1 MALEQVRALLKKDT
15 SGSSLHSQLCAIIG
29 KLLEGAKD
37 EKKGTPEETLATL
50 ETLSR
55 YLKESGFS
63 GARAPDTAETIVLDS
78 KSEAEKENWCANV
91 LKLTETPMESIG
103 TVKSLCSVDAFLDNV
118 SMFKWAGVGFGQQA
132 SYQIHL
138 SLRSLAASTPGLSK
152 LRFWGKIL
160 GLQNDYFIAEGVIEG
175 TGEAEDPV
183 EARGRGA
190 NTFSYWVS
198 TGTSA
203 PWVQL
208 PLVRPEHI
216 VAARKVKHLMSG
228 DLEADVL
235 TMPFF
240 PGKEKHFLRA
250 QIARI
255 SSSSCLA
262 IAGYLQADD
271 EGGDGGIVEAPD
283 FEPPPHE
290 ELVTQEKWVHSH
302 AFIHKNGC
310 TTWKDPDSIED
321 NDELKKKIEQDR
333 EDEPP
338 RGPLAA
344 ISDDKPGMEE
354 GGSKDWTIKQVG
366 DKGTYKFDD
375 NAKSYICTV
384 VKSMRWPG
392 AITVAQGTKFA
403 NLYVGYG
410 FKQCKHT
417 GDELAAEK
425 MTAKAF
431 PFTSGNVG
439 NPCAPADIM
448 DEPEDHLEQPE
459 PNPQDDDEQSG
470 GEEEDEPQEGED

>member
-1 MALEQVRALLKKDT
+1 MALEQVRALLKKDAN
-15 SGSSLHSQLCAIIG
+15 GASLHQQLCSIIG
-29 KLLEGAKD
+29 KLVE
-37 EKKGTPEETLATL
+37 EKPPDALATL

-63 GARAPDTAETIVLDS
+63 GARAPDTAESIVLDP
-78 KSEAEKENWCANV
+78 KTEAAKETWCASVN
-91 LKLTETPMESIG
+91 KLTETPMESIG
-103 TVKSLCSVDAFLDNV
+103 TVKALCSVENFLDNV
-118 SMFKWAGVGFGQQA
+118 AMFKWAGVGFGQQT
-132 SYQIHL
+132 SYQLHL

-160 GLQNDYFIAEGVIEG
+160 GIKNDYFIAEGVIDG
-175 TGEAEDPV
+175 IGEADGDV
-183 EARGRGA
+183 EARGSGA

-198 TGTSA
+198 TGTNA
-203 PWVQL
+203 PWMQL

-216 VAARKVKHLMSG
+216 IAARKVKHLMSG

-262 IAGYLQADD
+262 VAGYLQADD
-271 EGGDGGIVEAPD
+271 EGGEDGKVTETPD
-283 FEPPPHE
+283 FEFPPHE
-290 ELVTQEKWVHSH
+290 ELTDLSKWVHSY

-310 TTWKDPDSIED
+310 TKWPNPDNITD
-321 NDELKKKIEQDR
+321 DELLKKVERDR

-338 RGPLAA
+338 RGPLSE
-344 ISDDKPGMEE
+344 IKEDKPGTEE
-354 GGSKDWTIKQVG
+354 GVSKDWVIKQMG
-366 DKGTYKFDD
+366 DKGMYKFNDT
-375 NAKSYICTV
+375 NKSYVCTM

-392 AITVAQGTKFA
+392 AVTVAQGTKFA

-410 FKQCKHT
+410 FKKCDHSKE
-417 GDELAAEK
+417 ELEKDPASK

-431 PFTSGNVG
+431 PFTSGNES

-448 DEPEDHLEQPE
+448 DEPEDHEEQPE
-459 PNPQDDDEQSG
+459 PNPQDDDEQSDRA
-470 GEEEDEPQEGED
+470 EEDDPQEGED

>member
-1 MALEQVRALLKKDT
+1 MALEQVRALLKKDAN
-15 SGSSLHSQLCAIIG
+15 GASLHQQLCSIIG
-29 KLLEGAKD
+29 KLVE
-37 EKKGTPEETLATL
+37 EKPPDALATL

-63 GARAPDTAETIVLDS
+63 GAKAPDTAESIVLDPGT
-78 KSEAEKENWCANV
+78 EAAKETWCSSV
-91 LKLTETPMESIG
+91 IKLTETPMESIG
-103 TVKSLCSVDAFLDNV
+103 TVKALSSVENFLDNV
-118 SMFKWAGVGFGQQA
+118 SMFKWAGVGFGQQV

-160 GLQNDYFIAEGVIEG
+160 GIKNDYFIAEGVIDG
-175 TGEAEDPV
+175 IGEADGEV
-183 EARGRGA
+183 EARGSGA

-198 TGTSA
+198 TGTNS

-216 VAARKVKHLMSG
+216 IAARKVKHLMSG

-262 IAGYLQADD
+262 VSGYLLADD
-271 EGGDGGIVEAPD
+271 EGGEGGKVTENPEVAEGK
-283 FEPPPHE
+283 FEFPTHE
-290 ELVTQEKWVHSH
+290 ELIDQSKWVHSH
-302 AFIHKNGC
+302 AFIHKNGVSK
-310 TTWKDPDSIED
+310 WPDTENIED
-321 NDELKKKIEQDR
+321 EDLRKKVEQDR

-338 RGPLAA
+338 RGPLAE
-344 ISDDKPGMEE
+344 IKKDVPGNEDE
-354 GGSKDWTIKQVG
+354 TSKDWVIKQMG
-366 DKGTYKFDD
+366 DKGLYKFPEST
-375 NAKSYICTV
+375 KSYLCTV

-392 AITVAQGTKFA
+392 AVTVAQGTKFA

-410 FKQCKHT
+410 FKKCDHSNE
-417 GDELAAEK
+417 DLAKDK

-431 PFTSGNVG
+431 PFTSGNER
-439 NPCAPADIM
+439 NPCAPSDIM
-448 DEPEDHLEQPE
+448 GEPEDHEEQPE
-459 PNPQDDDEQSG
+459 PNPQDDDEQSDKA
-470 GEEEDEPQEGED
+470 EEDDPQEGED

>member
-15 SGSSLHSQLCAIIG
+15 NGSSLQAQLCSIIG
-29 KLLEGAKD
+29 KLVEDKPPDA
-37 EKKGTPEETLATL
+37 LATL

-63 GARAPDTAETIVLDS
+63 GARAPDSVESIVLDP
-78 KSEAEKENWCANV
+78 KTEEEKEQWCASV
-91 LKLTETPMESIG
+91 LKLTQTPSNAA
-103 TVKSLCSVDAFLDNV
+103 LCSVDSFLDNV
-118 SMFKWAGVGFGQQA
+118 AMFKWAGIGFGKQA

-138 SLRSLAASTPGLSK
+138 SLRALAASTPGLTK

-160 GLQNDYFIAEGVIEG
+160 GIENDYFIAEGVVDG
-175 TGEAEDPV
+175 TGTADGEV
-183 EARGRGA
+183 EARGTGA
-190 NTFSYWVS
+190 NTFCYFVS

-203 PWVQL
+203 PWTQL
-208 PLVRPEHI
+208 GLVRPEHI
-216 VAARKVKHLMSG
+216 VAARKVKHIMTG
-228 DLEADVL
+228 NLEADVL

-271 EGGDGGIVEAPD
+271 ETGGITDSPD
-283 FEPPPHE
+283 FEFPQHE
-290 ELVTQEKWVHSH
+290 ELTSQDKWVHSH
-302 AFIHKNGC
+302 AFIHMNGA
-310 TTWKDPDSIED
+310 TTWPNPDDIED
-321 NDELKKKIEQDR
+321 EDTRKKIEQYR

-338 RGPLAA
+338 RGPLASIA
-344 ISDDKPGMEE
+344 DDKPGLEE
-354 GGSKDWTIKQVG
+354 GGSKDWILKQTG
-366 DKGTYKFDD
+366 DKGLYKFED

-392 AITVAQGTKFA
+392 AVTVAQGTKFS

-410 FKQCKHT
+410 FKAWPRDGVK
-417 GDELAAEK
+417 DEELAESK

-431 PFTSGNVG
+431 PFTSGNEF

-448 DEPEDHLEQPE
+448 DEPDDHEEQPE
-459 PNPQDDDEQSG
+459 PNPQEDDAPSEG
-470 GEEEDEPQEGED
+470 GEEDEAQEGED

>member
-15 SGSSLHSQLCAIIG
+15 NGASLHQQLCSIIG
-29 KLLEGAKD
+29 KLVE
-37 EKKGTPEETLATL
+37 EKPPDALATL

-63 GARAPDTAETIVLDS
+63 GARAPDTSETIVLDPKTES
-78 KSEAEKENWCANV
+78 EKETWCSTV
-91 LKLTETPMESIG
+91 MTLTSTPMESLG
-103 TVKSLCSVDAFLDNV
+103 TVKALCSVDSFLDNV
-118 SMFKWAGVGFGQQA
+118 AMFKWAGVGFGQQA

-138 SLRSLAASTPGLSK
+138 SLRQLAAATPGLSK
-152 LRFWGKIL
+152 LRFWGKLL
-160 GLQNDYFIAEGVIEG
+160 GIQNDYFVAEGVIDG
-175 TGEAEDPV
+175 TGEADGEV
-183 EARGRGA
+183 EARGTGA

-198 TGTSA
+198 SGTNA

-208 PLVRPEHI
+208 PLVRPDHI
-216 VAARKVKHLMSG
+216 TAARKVKHLMTG

-262 IAGYLQADD
+262 LAGFLSADD
-271 EGGDGGIVEAPD
+271 EGGDGKISETPD
-283 FEPPPHE
+283 FEWPPHE
-290 ELVTQEKWVHSH
+290 ELTSQEKWVHSH

-310 TTWKDPDSIED
+310 SKWPEPDNIED
-321 NDELKKKIEQDR
+321 EDLRKKVETDR

-344 ISDDKPGMEE
+344 ISDDKPGLED
-354 GGSKDWTIKQVG
+354 GGSKDWAIKQAG
-366 DKGTYKFDD
+366 DKGMYKFND
-375 NAKSYICTV
+375 NNKSYICTV

-410 FKQCKHT
+410 FKKCDHSN
-417 GDELAAEK
+417 EALAENK
-425 MTAKAF
+425 QTAKAF
-431 PFTSGNVG
+431 PFTSGNEK

-448 DEPEDHLEQPE
+448 DEPDDHEEQPE
-459 PNPQDDDEQSG
+459 PNPQDDDEQSDHA
-470 GEEEDEPQEGED
+470 EEDEPAEGEE